1 MTNANNK
8 TQPTNTDVIDF
19 LTSIEDQKQR
29 ADSERLIDLMHKV
42 SGKPPVMW
50 GPSIIGFGL
59 YHYKYDS
66 GREGDM
72 PEIGFSPRK
81 GKIALYITDD
91 ATKYPEITTR
101 LGKFKTS
108 KACLYI
114 NKLEDVD
121 ADVLEELVKAAYSD
135 ATKA

>member
-19 LTSIEDQKQR
+19 LASVEDQKQR
-29 ADSERLIDLMHKV
+29 ADSEHLIDLMHKI

-59 YHYKYDS
+59 YHYTYDS

-91 ATKYPEITTR
+91 STKYPEITTR

-121 ADVLEELVKAAYSD
+121 VDVLEELIKAAYGD